1 MASYD
6 YYTKAAVPNPD
17 RRGSS
22 GDMKERKKEPVG
34 YEGSQRNPD
43 TKDAGL
49 GYGSRSGSSNMKEMK
64 EEPDK
69 DGHKSDLEE
78 LKSQMK
84 GYGPDDEMGN
94 SSEVLVAKHSIA
106 VEGKGKIDYLF
117 CADGT
122 IEKNSQNGDTTRSE
136 ILSKDNFEA
145 EIKKI
150 EEYQSALETGSLDNQ
165 EEAVSGLFSKKAKKE
180 PQQEYTESFE
190 EYPEEIQSSN
200 DGEKG
205 SESDRDKDSFKEEL
219 MEALMEALKEILGIS
234 KEKSKTS
241 SVDRDES
248 PEYDY
253 SNRETE
259 SLDETQSLKGI
270 LKELLKE
277 ILEETQEQQQYQNSS
292 PEITNEDSKS
302 NHSPEYES
310 LRELLK
316 EKSQAWGEKS
326 KSSTSYLGKL
336 FEDYLDSN
344 VGERTSS
351 LNREDVKASL
361 TSERGEAPSI
371 KEIFDKEKEKRS
383 GSVNKKK
390 LHTNGALQIS
400 NEAHYSEAEMQEAEK
415 DKNASYYETNNL
427 HENTGEIIAGLQES
441 DRQAAEKDKDAVFN
455 PLHKNTGDIVEGLQ
469 EGDKKE
475 LADIIDGLKGGSRIS
490 EGETTQGIPQK
501 QNDSDRSV

>member
-1 MASYD
+1 MAISNED
-6 YYTKAAVPNPD
+6 LK
-17 RRGSS
+17 RGRIFTTGNEGRDSNE
-22 GDMKERKKEPVG
+22 GMKEGSLRTGSGSNEDLKESSFSTS
-34 YEGSQRNPD
+34 SQRNSD
-43 TKDAGL
+43 NDL
-49 GYGSRSGSSNMKEMK
+49 
-64 EEPDK
+64 K
-69 DGHKSDLEE
+69 DGDKSKLEA
-78 LKSQMK
+78 LKSEIK
-84 GYGPDDEMGN
+84 GYGPNEEMGS
-94 SSEVLVAKHSIA
+94 SSEVLVVTHSI
-106 VEGKGKIDYLF
+106 VIKDKGNIDYLF

-122 IEKNSQNGDTTRSE
+122 IEKNAQHGDTTTSE

-150 EEYQSALETGSLDNQ
+150 EEYQSALETGNLDNQ
-165 EEAVSGLFSKKAKKE
+165 EEAVNGIFSKKVKKE
-180 PQQEYTESFE
+180 QQQEYTESLE
-190 EYPEEIQSSN
+190 EYPEEVQSSN
-200 DGEKG
+200 DGKKG
-205 SESDRDKDSFKEEL
+205 SESDIDKDSFKEEL
-219 MEALMEALKEILGIS
+219 KESLKEALMEILGIS

-248 PEYDY
+248 PTHDY

-277 ILEETQEQQQYQNSS
+277 ILEETLEKTQEQQQYQNSS
-292 PEITNEDSKS
+292 PEMINEDSKS
-302 NHSPEYES
+302 NHSPEHES